1 MNKYLKMVLF
11 GLIVWLIPFIV
22 SFAFVDRNGNF
33 LITETFFKSIM
44 IVTGSFVGVVLA
56 IKYFEGVETD
66 YVKEGVLLGTIWLV
80 VNLAIDL
87 SLVYGG
93 FFPMTFTQY
102 FTDIGMMY
110 LIMPIY
116 TIGMGYILMQKL
128 K

>member
-1 MNKYLKMVLF
+1 LNKYLKMVLF

-33 LITETFFKSIM
+33 LIAETFFKSIM

-56 IKYFEGVETD
+56 VRYFRYIDNDHVREG
-66 YVKEGVLLGTIWLV
+66 LFLGIIWLI

-87 SLVYGG
+87 AMVYGG
-93 FFPMTFTQY
+93 FFPMTVTQY
-102 FTDIGMMY
+102 FTDIGMRY

-128 K
+128 G